1 MTKSL
6 KLFLLSSVLLLCGVI
21 ASPLYGQSRSV
32 NGVVQ
37 DDKGDPLYGA
47 FVVQKGTTNGV
58 STDAEGKFTITVP
71 DGNVAL
77 EFQFIGF
84 KAQEVTVT
92 SGQRLI
98 LVQMEPDE
106 NMMEEVVVTAFATQK
121 KINVTGAI
129 SAVNGNELVAAPV
142 ANISNALIG
151 NTPGVS
157 GLQTSGEPGRNQANI
172 YVRGISSI

>member
-1 MTKSL
+1 M
-6 KLFLLSSVLLLCGVI
+6 
-21 ASPLYGQSRSV
+21 P
-32 NGVVQ
+32 
-37 DDKGDPLYGA
+37 
-47 FVVQKGTTNGV
+47 GTAATP
-58 STDAEGKFTITVP
+58 S
-71 DGNVAL
+71 GNVAL

-151 NTPGVS
+151 NTPGTFRMGSSS
-157 GLQTSGEPGRNQANI
+157 GHL
-172 YVRGISSI
+172 